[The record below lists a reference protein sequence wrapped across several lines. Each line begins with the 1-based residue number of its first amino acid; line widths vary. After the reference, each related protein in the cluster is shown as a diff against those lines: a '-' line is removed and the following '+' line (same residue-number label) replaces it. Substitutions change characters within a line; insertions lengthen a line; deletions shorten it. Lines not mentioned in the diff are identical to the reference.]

1 MVSTLLNTVYS
12 VVVLVVALAGLA
24 IVLRI
29 GGTGSEGSTRM
40 ELTAVAV
47 ALFVIGLVAS
57 ILGYI

>member
-1 MVSTLLNTVYS
+1 MVSALLNTVYS
-12 VVVLVVALAGLA
+12 VVVLVVALVGLA

-29 GGTGSEGSTRM
+29 GGTGDEGSTRM

-57 ILGYI
+57 TLGYI

>member
-1 MVSTLLNTVYS
+1 M
-12 VVVLVVALAGLA
+12 VLVVALAGLA